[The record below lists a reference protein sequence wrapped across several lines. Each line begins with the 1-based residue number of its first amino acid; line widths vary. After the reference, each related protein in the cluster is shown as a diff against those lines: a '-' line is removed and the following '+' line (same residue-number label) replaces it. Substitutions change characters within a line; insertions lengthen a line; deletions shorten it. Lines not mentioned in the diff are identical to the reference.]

1 MKYSLT
7 ALALIGVA
15 SLATQV
21 VAAPFQLA
29 LWPNAQLVKEADSV
43 KGVRLQIYGRNLNM
57 SGVDIGIANDTQ
69 GDFNGL
75 GVGIL
80 NFVGGDSTGVQIGIY
95 GYNDVKGS
103 AVGWNSATFAAL
115 VGEDLTGF
123 GGGLFSRV
131 GGDASGWQYGAV
143 ALAGGDVTGLQSGLI
158 YSKAGGQVS
167 GVQLGIWNRTGAV
180 KGVQLGIVNIADD
193 AYGVQ
198 IGLWNWIASKEKLK
212 GFPIAN
218 GKF

>member
-29 LWPNAQLVKEADSV
+29 LWPNAQLVKEDDSV
-43 KGVRLQIYGRNLNM
+43 KGLRLQIYGRNLNM
-57 SGVDIGIANDTQ
+57 TGVDIGIANDSQ
-69 GDFNGL
+69 GDFKGVGL
-75 GVGIL
+75 GVL
-80 NFVGGDSTGVQIGIY
+80 NFVGGNSTGMQLGY

-103 AVGWNSATFAAL
+103 AVGFNAAIFAAL
-115 VGEDLTGF
+115 VGEDLSG
-123 GGGLFSRV
+123 V
-131 GGDASGWQYGAV
+131 GGAVFTRAGGDVVGWHFGAV

-198 IGLWNWIASKEKLK
+198 IGLWNVIASKEKLK